1 METAVKEVQFSSVQ
15 WLRRVQLCDP
25 MDCNTPGPPVHH
37 QLLGF
42 TQTHVHWS
50 IICSM
55 CSLLGILRLA
65 VLNLIN
71 KLFILPFISQI
82 QIIINEEHK
91 IPQLD
96 SDFSSIYDLFPTTPR
111 KIRLFLPE
119 FSLATIYSF
128 ISQSMKIIKKMNK
141 NLKNILNSTWH
152 GSNFRFT
159 WSSNFFKEYRRKINY
174 KSNNKR
180 KLELFKGDETD
191 LQII

>member
-1 METAVKEVQFSSVQ
+1 
-15 WLRRVQLCDP
+15 
-25 MDCNTPGPPVHH
+25 
-37 QLLGF
+37 
-42 TQTHVHWS
+42 
-50 IICSM
+50 M

-128 ISQSMKIIKKMNK
+128 ISQSMKIIKKNEQK
-141 NLKNILNSTWH
+141 S
-152 GSNFRFT
+152 
-159 WSSNFFKEYRRKINY
+159 KEYF
-174 KSNNKR
+174 
-180 KLELFKGDETD
+180 ELYLTWK
-191 LQII
+191 